1 MISCKKHLRPR
12 ITKVFILFV
21 IVTFSSC
28 QKESE
33 EVVYVAK
40 VNNSFLTREEFA
52 SLVDTSTASE
62 LKKNDVIRDWIH
74 REVLFQRAEREGI
87 LNDKKFNQILSQS
100 VRELAG
106 AMLIEKLLSEDNYSP
121 DSKDLKSYFD
131 VNKNEFRVVAD
142 AFIINLA
149 DFLDEEKAI
158 RFRNIAVESDWKKA
172 LSQFSNDPAIV
183 NQISNKLFLSYQINP
198 ASLARIVKELY
209 PKEISI
215 VISTKPGYYSVAQ
228 LIEKI
233 ETGSTPA
240 FENIQDEV
248 VSRVKAIRR
257 QTLVDEYLKQLYSKS
272 NIEIKI
278 QDKNEN

>member
-248 VSRVKAIRR
+248 VNRVKAIRR
-257 QTLVDEYLKQLYSKS
+257 QTLIDEFLKQLYSKS

>member
-142 AFIINLA
+142 AYIINLT

-248 VSRVKAIRR
+248 VNRVKAIRR
-257 QTLVDEYLKQLYSKS
+257 QTLIDEFLKQLYSKS

>member
-74 REVLFQRAEREGI
+74 KEVLFQRAEKEGI

-149 DFLDEEKAI
+149 EFLDEEKAI

-233 ETGSTPA
+233 ESGSTPA

-248 VSRVKAIRR
+248 VNRVKAIRR
-257 QTLVDEYLKQLYSKS
+257 QTLVDEFLKQLYSKS

>member
-1 MISCKKHLRPR
+1 MISCKKHLRPQ
-12 ITKVFILFV
+12 ITKLFILFAV
-21 IVTFSSC
+21 VTFSAC
-28 QKESE
+28 ERESE
-33 EVVYVAK
+33 EIVYVAK

-62 LKKNDVIRDWIH
+62 LKKNEVIRNWIH
-74 REVLFQRAEREGI
+74 REVLFQTAEREGI
-87 LNDKKFNQILSQS
+87 LKDKKFNQTLSQS
-100 VRELAG
+100 ARELAG
-106 AMLIEKLLSEDNYSP
+106 AMLLEKFLSEDNYLP
-121 DSKDLKSYFD
+121 DSKDLKNYFE
-131 VNKNEFRVVAD
+131 VNKNDFRVVAD

-158 RFRNIAVESDWKKA
+158 RFRNIAVESDWEKA
-172 LSQFSNDPAIV
+172 LSQFSNDQAIV
-183 NQISNKLFLSYQINP
+183 NQISNKLYLSYQINP
-198 ASLARIVKELY
+198 TSLARIVNELY

-248 VSRVKAIRR
+248 VNRVKAIRR

>member
-149 DFLDEEKAI
+149 EFLDEEKAI

-248 VSRVKAIRR
+248 VNRVKAIRR
-257 QTLVDEYLKQLYSKS
+257 QTLVDEFLKQLYSKS

>member
-248 VSRVKAIRR
+248 VNRVKAIRR
-257 QTLVDEYLKQLYSKS
+257 QTLVDEFLKQLYSKS